1 VKREKKPLSLE
12 QARERGLLKRFA
24 KEHPLQGDADLFE
37 RLLEAMAKPKSSP
50 EADQT

>member
-1 VKREKKPLSLE
+1 MIDDERRSNLE
-12 QARERGLLKRFA
+12 EARKHGLLTQFA
-24 KEHPLQGDADLFE
+24 KDHPSKGDRDLFE